1 MDNRSFCGGF
11 PFLQHPVY
19 PLRDHRRVPNAT
31 RSPAHGCTFMLEE
44 VCQNLDNEKNSEEF
58 FKVGAG
64 QYQAPANLF
73 SGKSHGKIVQEK

>member
-1 MDNRSFCGGF
+1 
-11 PFLQHPVY
+11 
-19 PLRDHRRVPNAT
+19 
-31 RSPAHGCTFMLEE
+31 MLEE